1 MKKTIKNILA
11 IATFV
16 GIGTIAM
23 AQNTP
28 TPANDSTAISQRQ
41 QTLEVKKAFLEKE
54 LKQAESDNSHLQ
66 YGVSPDRIE
75 MMQRANDS
83 VCLELKS
90 QLLTVNIELEEIR
103 KATAANNLLQ
113 NPILQQIG
121 NRKQ

>member
-23 AQNTP
+23 AQSTP

>member
-11 IATFV
+11 IASFV

-23 AQNTP
+23 AQSTP

-66 YGVSPDRIE
+66 YGVSPDRME

>member
-23 AQNTP
+23 AQSTP

-41 QTLEVKKAFLEKE
+41 QTLDVKKAFLEKE
-54 LKQAESDNSHLQ
+54 LKQTESDNSHLQ

>member
-23 AQNTP
+23 AQSTP

-66 YGVSPDRIE
+66 YGVSPDRMD

-90 QLLTVNIELEEIR
+90 QLLTVNIELEEIK